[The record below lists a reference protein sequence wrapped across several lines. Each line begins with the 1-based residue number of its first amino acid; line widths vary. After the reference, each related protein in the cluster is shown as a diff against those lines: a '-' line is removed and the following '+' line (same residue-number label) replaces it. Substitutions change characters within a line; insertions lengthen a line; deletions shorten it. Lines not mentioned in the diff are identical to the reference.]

1 MELSI
6 THATD
11 AEFPTVVFG
20 FFSPEFSQCVY
31 LRVDGDPVKVVQMAN
46 QIHEGFVNAA
56 AAAVKLHRERDADTI
71 PEGAH
76 NED

>member
-6 THATD
+6 THAVD
-11 AEFPTVVFG
+11 AEVPTVVFG

-31 LRVDGDPVKVVQMAN
+31 LRVDGDPVEVVSMAN

-56 AAAVKLHRERDADTI
+56 AAAIKQHKERDN
-71 PEGAH
+71 G
-76 NED
+76 N